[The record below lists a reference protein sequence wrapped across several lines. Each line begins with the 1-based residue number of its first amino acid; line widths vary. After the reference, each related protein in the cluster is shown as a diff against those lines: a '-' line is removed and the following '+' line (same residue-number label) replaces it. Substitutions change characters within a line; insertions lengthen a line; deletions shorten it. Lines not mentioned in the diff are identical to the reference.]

1 LHIPIILTNLTNI
14 RGPRPFCQHPNAYP
28 ITRMKRTISISDAK
42 SHLSELV
49 GRMMYAG
56 DHIIVERH
64 GKAVAVMVP
73 IEDYTEYQQSKRE
86 QKQVI
91 AQERSHDVLPGLR

>member
-1 LHIPIILTNLTNI
+1 M
-14 RGPRPFCQHPNAYP
+14 
-28 ITRMKRTISISDAK
+28 TRTVSISDAK

-64 GKAVAVMVP
+64 GKAVAAMIP
-73 IEDYTEYQQSKRE
+73 IEDFMEFEKLKRE
-86 QKQVI
+86 RQTTSPDRR
-91 AQERSHDVLPGLR
+91 QEVLAGIVTR

>member
-1 LHIPIILTNLTNI
+1 M
-14 RGPRPFCQHPNAYP
+14 
-28 ITRMKRTISISDAK
+28 TRTVSISDAK

-64 GKAVAVMVP
+64 GKAVAAMIPV
-73 IEDYTEYQQSKRE
+73 EDYHEYEKGKRE
-86 QKQVI
+86 RQAVTEDRR
-91 AQERSHDVLPGLR
+91 QEILAGIVNK

>member
-1 LHIPIILTNLTNI
+1 MN
-14 RGPRPFCQHPNAYP
+14 
-28 ITRMKRTISISDAK
+28 RTVSISDAK

-56 DHIIVERH
+56 DHVTIERH

-73 IEDYTEYQQSKRE
+73 IEDYVEYEKVKRE
-86 QKQVI
+86 R
-91 AQERSHDVLPGLR
+91 AAPPPDRRQEVLAGIVNR

>member
-1 LHIPIILTNLTNI
+1 MI
-14 RGPRPFCQHPNAYP
+14 R
-28 ITRMKRTISISDAK
+28 TMSISDAK

-64 GKAVAVMVP
+64 GKAVAAMIP
-73 IEDYTEYQQSKRE
+73 IEDYVEFEKTNHEHPSPPLDGR
-86 QKQVI
+86 
-91 AQERSHDVLPGLR
+91 QEVLAGMGVQ

>member
-1 LHIPIILTNLTNI
+1 MI
-14 RGPRPFCQHPNAYP
+14 
-28 ITRMKRTISISDAK
+28 RTISISDVK

-64 GKAVAVMVP
+64 GKAVAAMIP
-73 IEDYTEYQQSKRE
+73 IEDYTEFEKMKHEHPSSSSDSH
-86 QKQVI
+86 
-91 AQERSHDVLPGLR
+91 QEVLAGMGIH

>member
-1 LHIPIILTNLTNI
+1 M
-14 RGPRPFCQHPNAYP
+14 
-28 ITRMKRTISISDAK
+28 TRTVSISDAK

-64 GKAVAVMVP
+64 GKAVAAMIP
-73 IEDYTEYQQSKRE
+73 IEDYTEFEKAKRE
-86 QKQVI
+86 QQS
-91 AQERSHDVLPGLR
+91 ASPDRRQEVLAGIVNR